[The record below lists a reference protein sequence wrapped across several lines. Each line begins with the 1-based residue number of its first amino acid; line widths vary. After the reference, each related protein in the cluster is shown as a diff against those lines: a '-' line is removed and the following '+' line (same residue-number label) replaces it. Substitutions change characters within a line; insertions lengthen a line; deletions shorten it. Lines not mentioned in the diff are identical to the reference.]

1 MNSSTYALERILK
14 LDNYEYKLKKRPT
27 NFNNEIEYVEEDL
40 LFRKYINMIEQ
51 QVVQEQKKTNVGI
64 EEMIEKIERER
75 IRFKLNSK
83 VYLTFIISS
92 LLCFI
97 FSFTTLFIYCLAV
110 LEKVNLNPIYVIIW
124 IPVGLG
130 AWLANSM
137 NYEIWKSNNGEV

>member
-1 MNSSTYALERILK
+1 MSSSAYALKKIFE
-14 LDNYEYKLKKRPT
+14 LDDYEYKVKIKSI
-27 NFNNEIEYVEEDL
+27 NFDNEIEDIEEDL
-40 LFRKYINMIEQ
+40 LYRKYINMLEQ
-51 QVVQEQKKTNVGI
+51 QVVQEHKKTNVGI
-64 EEMIEKIERER
+64 EQMIEKIERER

-83 VYLTFIISS
+83 VHFTFIISS

-130 AWLANSM
+130 AWLASSI
-137 NYEIWKSNNGEV
+137 NYEIWKSNNGKL